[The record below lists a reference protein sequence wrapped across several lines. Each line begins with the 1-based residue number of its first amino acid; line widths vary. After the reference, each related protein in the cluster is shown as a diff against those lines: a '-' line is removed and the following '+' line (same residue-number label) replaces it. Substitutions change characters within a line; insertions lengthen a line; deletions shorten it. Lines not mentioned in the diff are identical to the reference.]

1 MNNYNLT
8 KPVITGIGITS
19 NLGQG
24 QAAFSEALLAG
35 RSAFGYLRRP
45 GRQQNSSFLGAEI
58 PDFALPESFSPRV
71 RRNTSFADQ
80 VALVTL
86 AEAWKEAKLEQ
97 VDEGMVGL
105 IIGGSNFK
113 QRELQQTYQKYHDRA
128 AFIRPNYG
136 VSFMDTDLCGL
147 CTEQFGIK
155 GLAYTVGGASAS
167 GQLAIIQA
175 IYALQTGQVDVC
187 IAMGSLMD
195 PGYLELQAFKS
206 LGAMGSDRF
215 AHEPDKACRPFDLS
229 RDGFIYGESCGAI
242 VLESA
247 ESADRR
253 QLTPYATLLGWAI
266 EMDGNRNPD
275 PSYEGEVKVIKR
287 VLELAQLTARE
298 IDYINPHG
306 TGSPLGDETEMK
318 ALAACGL
325 SSAYINATKSLTGH
339 GLCAAG
345 TVEIIA
351 VLLQM
356 KSAKLH
362 PTKNLESPI
371 DTGFRWVQEEAI
383 SHKIERA
390 LSLSMGF
397 GGINTAL
404 CLENNN

>member
-1 MNNYNLT
+1 MNNYHLT

-24 QAAFSEALLAG
+24 QAAFSDALLAG

-45 GRQQNSSFLGAEI
+45 GRQQDSSFLGAEI
-58 PDFALPESFSPRV
+58 PDFTLPEFFSPRV
-71 RRNTSFADQ
+71 RRNTSFSDQ

-86 AEAWKEAKLEQ
+86 NEAWKDAKLEQ
-97 VDEGMVGL
+97 IDKCRVGL
-105 IIGGSNFK
+105 VIGGSNFK
-113 QRELQQTYQKYHDRA
+113 QRELQQIYQKYQDKA

-175 IYALQTGQVDVC
+175 IYAIQTGQVDVC
-187 IAMGSLMD
+187 IAMGALMD
-195 PGYLELQAFKS
+195 LGYLELQAFKS

-215 AHEPDKACRPFDLS
+215 AHEPDKACRPFDLN
-229 RDGFIYGESCGAI
+229 RDGFIYGESCGAVVI
-242 VLESA
+242 ESVD
-247 ESADRR
+247 SVRKR
-253 QLTPYATLLGWAI
+253 KLKPYATILGWAI
-266 EMDGNRNPD
+266 EMDGNRNPN
-275 PSYEGEVKVIKR
+275 PSYEGEVKVIES
-287 VLELAQLTARE
+287 VLGEAQLSPRE

-306 TGSPLGDETEMK
+306 TGSPLGDETEIK
-318 ALAACGL
+318 ALSACGL

-339 GLCAAG
+339 GLSAAG
-345 TVEIIA
+345 IVEIVA

-356 KSAKLH
+356 KSSKLH
-362 PTKNLESPI
+362 PTKNLKLPI
-371 DTGFRWVQEEAI
+371 EPSFNWVQEKSIFHEI
-383 SHKIERA
+383 QRA

-404 CLENNN
+404 CLENNK

>member
-19 NLGQG
+19 SLGQG
-24 QAAFSEALLAG
+24 QAAFSEALLTG
-35 RSAFGYLRRP
+35 RSGFGYLRRP
-45 GRQQNSSFLGAEI
+45 GRQHNSSFLGAEI
-58 PDFALPESFSPRV
+58 PDFVLPESFSQRV

-97 VDEGMVGL
+97 VDEGRVGL
-105 IIGGSNFK
+105 VIGGSNYK
-113 QRELQQTYQKYHDRA
+113 QRELQQIYQKYQDRA
-128 AFIRPNYG
+128 AFIRPTYG

-187 IAMGSLMD
+187 IAMGALMD

-215 AHEPDKACRPFDLS
+215 AHEPDQACRPFDLN
-229 RDGFIYGESCGAI
+229 RDGFIYGESCGVV
-242 VLESA
+242 VLESI
-247 ESADRR
+247 ESAGRR
-253 QLTPYATLLGWAI
+253 QLTPYATLSGWAMA
-266 EMDGNRNPD
+266 MDGNRNPD
-275 PSYEGEVKVIKR
+275 PSYEGEVKVIER
-287 VLELAQLTARE
+287 VLEQAHLTARE

-306 TGSPLGDETEMK
+306 TGSPLGDETEIK
-318 ALAACGL
+318 ALSACGL
-325 SSAYINATKSLTGH
+325 SSTYINATKSLTGH
-339 GLCAAG
+339 GLSAAG

-356 KSAKLH
+356 KAGKLH
-362 PTKNLESPI
+362 PTRNLESPI
-371 DTGFRWVQEEAI
+371 DTGFSWVQEEAI
-383 SHKIERA
+383 SHKIQRA

-404 CLENNN
+404 CLENIK